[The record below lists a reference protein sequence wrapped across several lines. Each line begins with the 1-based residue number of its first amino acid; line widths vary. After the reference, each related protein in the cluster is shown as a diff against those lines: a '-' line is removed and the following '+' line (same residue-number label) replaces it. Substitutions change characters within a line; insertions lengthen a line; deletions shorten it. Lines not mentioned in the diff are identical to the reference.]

1 MDDILAF
8 VLFVIG
14 LIVGKLLPS
23 YFSKKGEN
31 LATKE
36 DISEITQKI
45 EEVKIEFSS
54 KSHTLIKKRET
65 YEKICRGMQ
74 VFIQGQEQKE
84 TKKNEMLEAYSIA
97 WLWANDAVLKKLNTH
112 IKLQVEKSQNPRSI
126 NQAELKK
133 SYTECILEMRKDSG
147 YKDTNQEE
155 SDFQFISF

>member
-1 MDDILAF
+1 
-8 VLFVIG
+8 
-14 LIVGKLLPS
+14 
-23 YFSKKGEN
+23 
-31 LATKE
+31 
-36 DISEITQKI
+36 
-45 EEVKIEFSS
+45 
-54 KSHTLIKKRET
+54 
-65 YEKICRGMQ
+65 
-74 VFIQGQEQKE
+74 
-84 TKKNEMLEAYSIA
+84 MLEAYSIA